1 MKKLQLFLSL
11 ILVLSAVSYT
21 QSFGQNTD
29 FAAGFSKLQNY
40 PDPFEQTTAIK
51 FDLVKDCYVKLLVV
65 NLETGYQTVLID
77 GEMGSGKQGV
87 VFKTNKRINSTG
99 AGVINY
105 RCTLEIYTLTGN
117 TLINTS
123 EIKMIQK

>member
-29 FAAGFSKLQNY
+29 FAAGFNKLQNY

-99 AGVINY
+99 ASVINY